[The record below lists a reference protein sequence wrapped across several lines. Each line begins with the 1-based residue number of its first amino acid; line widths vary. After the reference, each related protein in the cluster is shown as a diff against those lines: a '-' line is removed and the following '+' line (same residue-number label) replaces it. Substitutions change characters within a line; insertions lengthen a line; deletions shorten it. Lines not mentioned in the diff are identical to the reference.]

1 VCACLVVRVEMARR
15 REALLGVLLSGLAT
29 APVLAPPADAIAEET
44 GTAESM
50 LFSAVSMRTS
60 VPVCLLVPTTAAML
74 ISSVCSTD
82 KCRRRDSVRTR
93 MRPTSSALR
102 FHKVKLPLLRRN
114 Q

>member
-1 VCACLVVRVEMARR
+1 VYACLVVRVRR
-15 REALLGVLLSGLAT
+15 REALLGVLLSGVAA
-29 APVLAPPADAIAEET
+29 APVLAPPADAFAEET
-44 GTAESM
+44 GTAEPM
-50 LFSAVSMRTS
+50 LVCS
-60 VPVCLLVPTTAAML
+60 VHACLSPSLPVRSTAAML

-82 KCRRRDSVRTR
+82 KCRRRDSARTR